1 MCENSKLAKDR
12 AVFTLGLQIAVRMF
26 GVFFLISLLVIPG
39 ICSQEWKV
47 QYSSLSKC
55 VLKGSTTHLF
65 GTFTHPGHLTVTK
78 TFWTVNPVKGQDV
91 INLLDLPDYKD
102 RVHYFPNKN
111 RTFALRL
118 SNVTGE
124 DEGMYCFRIITNEEA
139 QRYLGFPGIELNVT
153 ELRVEIPEEVVEKDS
168 PVLFCK
174 STCFLSN
181 TTGFIWY
188 KNGESFSE
196 SSVGNRLILQSVSR
210 DDAGNYS
217 CAARPQEHLPS
228 PAVTLSVRYPP
239 QSISVS
245 ISPSG
250 VIVEGDS
257 VTLKCISDSNPP
269 AVNFSWF
276 KEKETSAVGS
286 GQSFSISS
294 FNSSFSGHFYCEA
307 QNKYGSGRS
316 ASVSL
321 FVPAGVQNTGLFAAA
336 GIGAALIAVCV
347 IVVVIKITRRKAGDT
362 GVQSGVS
369 KQDNSSAAGANQ
381 MSTSDSGVQN
391 DSMYASITH
400 KEPPSAGDEDEVQ
413 YATVRHYRNAGNT
426 SVKAEGQSGDVRD
439 RGPPDRSD
447 ESNVIYSS
455 INVAGR
461 F

>member
-1 MCENSKLAKDR
+1 
-12 AVFTLGLQIAVRMF
+12 MF
-26 GVFFLISLLVIPG
+26 GVFSLISLLVIPG
-39 ICSQEWKV
+39 ICSQEWGV
-47 QYSSLSKC
+47 QYSGLNRC
-55 VLKGSTTHLF
+55 VLKGSTTFLS
-65 GTFTHPGHLTVTK
+65 GTFKHPDHLTVK
-78 TFWTVNPVKGQDV
+78 ETFWIVNPVKDQEF
-91 INLLDLPDYKD
+91 INLLDLPDYRG
-102 RVHYFPNKN
+102 RVQYFPNKN
-111 RTFALRL
+111 RTFILRL
-118 SNVTGE
+118 SNVRRE
-124 DEGMYCFRIITNEEA
+124 DEGIYCFRIITNEEA

-174 STCFLSN
+174 STCFLSD

-217 CAARPQEHLPS
+217 CAARHQEHLPS

-239 QSISVS
+239 QSVSVS

-269 AVNFSWF
+269 ALNFSWF
-276 KEKETSAVGS
+276 KENETSAVGS

-294 FNSSFSGHFYCEA
+294 FNSSFSGRFYCEA

-336 GIGAALIAVCV
+336 GIGAALITVCAVVAV
-347 IVVVIKITRRKAGDT
+347 IRILRKRATPSEERNHRASRHQKTVESPEDAYMTLDPKSRCSEYDT
-362 GVQSGVS
+362 LDNMKRSCDTDDPED
-369 KQDNSSAAGANQ
+369 QD
-381 MSTSDSGVQN
+381 STYYN
-391 DSMYASITH
+391 M
-400 KEPPSAGDEDEVQ
+400 
-413 YATVRHYRNAGNT
+413 
-426 SVKAEGQSGDVRD
+426 VK
-439 RGPPDRSD
+439 
-447 ESNVIYSS
+447 
-455 INVAGR
+455 
-461 F
+461 